1 MNSIIIAFFVGVVV
15 SATINLRQICRQR
28 QEISKANEH
37 IAFLERELDI
47 AVNISKRLDESLT
60 ERLAHAY
67 THYVPQEEASEII
80 EPSRHHRP
88 LIVTVN
94 GKTTVLP
101 PLAV

>member
-67 THYVPQEEASEII
+67 THYVPQEEAEII